1 MPAALYGGVSRHY
14 LKLRQTA
21 WYIRHSKENDVS
33 KFDYRDPGTDPRYC
47 DGISGEWCKVCG
59 YYVDNCICPALEP
72 DELEPLV
79 CEHGVGYPLPDDYPV
94 CRFCGQPLPAGSLPS
109 TVSLDYYCDA
119 LCEQRA

>member
-72 DELEPLV
+72 D
-79 CEHGVGYPLPDDYPV
+79 GPV
-94 CRFCGQPLPAGSLPS
+94 CRFCGQSIAHNMDGWG
-109 TVSLDYYCDA
+109 VEDIYCDA
-119 LCEQRA
+119 LCE